1 MDTDNLIVN
10 VKTEDV
16 YKGIVNDT
24 KKVVHPLN
32 YKTDRYSAVGKKTD
46 WVNEGYI

>member
-24 KKVVHPLN
+24 KKGVHPLN
-32 YKTDRYSAVGKKTD
+32 YKTDRYSAVGKKSD